1 MDGNLKIN
9 IKAFRAIDDLDFCET
24 YIDGH
29 RRILDAYGVSKVTSA
44 STDWKYDPSTYII
57 IIYDSNDTA
66 KIYGGARIQVRTE
79 TLKMPM
85 EGAIAILDKNI
96 YNYVDQYGNYNV
108 AEFCG
113 LWNSIEVSGYGIGS
127 MLLGRI
133 GVAISNQLNLQ
144 CLMALCSPATLRN
157 CIKLGFEKIEELGN
171 KGTFYYPKEDLIAT
185 ALIIKDIRNLPTA
198 DPFTRDAIMNLR
210 NNPVQFAVETGPK
223 GQMEIQYDI
232 TIDVKTNENQNS

>member
-1 MDGNLKIN
+1 MDSNLKIK
-9 IKAFRAIDDLDFCET
+9 IRAFRAVDDLDFCET

-29 RRILDAYGVSKVTSA
+29 KRILDAYGVSKVTSA

-57 IIYDSNDTA
+57 IIFDANDKS

-85 EGAIAILDKNI
+85 EGAIAILDPGI
-96 YNYVDQYGNYNV
+96 YKYVDQYGDDNV

-133 GVAISNQLNLQ
+133 GVAISDQLNIK

-185 ALIIKDIRNLPTA
+185 ALIIKDISNLPTG
-198 DPFTRDAIMNLR
+198 DPATRDAIMNLR
-210 NNPVQFAVETGPK
+210 ENPVQFAVETGPK
-223 GQMEIQYDI
+223 GQMEINYDI
-232 TIDVKTNENQNS
+232 TINLVR